1 MAEVTPLLRKIHL
14 FVAMTDEELKRLAPQ
29 FEEVSFKAGEVVF
42 NQGDVADAFYVIH
55 SGKVDVIALAVLTG
69 DKRKLATLVPGDYF
83 GERGVAKGGAR
94 SATVQAVT
102 DVTLFKLSRDHF
114 HTFIG
119 RNPRIKPHLQ
129 VALQSRN
136 YARSANFKWLRE
148 DEVVYLVTL
157 RHRVFLLQMLAI
169 PSAVMLGFVLVMALM
184 LFLKL
189 PTPWLVAPGILAL
202 VDLAWLR
209 WNWADFH
216 NDWYVVTNQRVVD
229 IDKIALIYD
238 SRAEAPIQSVTNTAL
253 KTTEWGRQLG
263 YGDVIV
269 NTFSGPITFHN
280 VPNPQATT
288 DMVLEQVNRA
298 RGQHRG
304 MDRDALKN
312 SIRQAMG
319 LPVSAPP
326 KKAEEKREEPKR
338 RGVLDSLLKS
348 IDIKVREQ
356 KGDTIIYHKH
366 VYVLFLSVGPP
377 LAGLAAVIIV
387 AVLRLL
393 NLFSFPD
400 LLIAGVVA
408 LALLLVF
415 GVATWYQYE
424 DWKNDV
430 YMVTNTQIFDIA
442 RKPFGVEQRRAAN
455 LDAVQNV
462 SFVRPSF
469 IANLLNYGT
478 VTLTAGPGGE
488 MKFFDVFD
496 PLGVQQ
502 DIYRRREVLNT
513 NKSIAASRQRH
524 EEIGTYMSVFYEIME
539 EERKKREGKAP

>member
-1 MAEVTPLLRKIHL
+1 MAEVTPLLKKIHL
-14 FVAMTDEELKRLAPQ
+14 FIAMTDEELKRLAPQ

-42 NQGDVADAFYVIH
+42 NQGDVADAFYVIQ
-55 SGKVDVIALAVLTG
+55 SGKVDVIAIASLTG
-69 DKRKLATLVPGDYF
+69 DRRKLATLVPGDYF
-83 GERGVAKGGAR
+83 GERGVVKGGAR
-94 SATVQAVT
+94 SATIQAVT

-148 DEVVYLVTL
+148 EEVVYLVTL
-157 RHRVFLLQMLAI
+157 RHRIFLLQMLAI
-169 PSAVMLGFVLVMALM
+169 PSAVMSGMVLVMALM

-189 PTPWLVAPGILAL
+189 PAPWLVAPGILAL
-202 VDLAWLR
+202 ADLAWLR

-238 SRAEAPIQSVTNTAL
+238 SRAEAPIQSVVNTAI
-253 KTTEWGRQLG
+253 KTTEWGRQLS

-269 NTFSGPITFHN
+269 NTFSGPITFHD
-280 VPNPQATT
+280 VPNPQATA
-288 DMVLEQVNRA
+288 DMVLEQVNRS
-298 RGQHRG
+298 RGQQRG

-312 SIRQAMG
+312 SVRQAMG

-326 KKAEEKREEPKR
+326 KKAEEKKEEPKR
-338 RGVLDSLLKS
+338 RGALDSLLKS

-366 VYVLFLSVGPP
+366 VYVLLLNVGAP
-377 LAGLAAVIIV
+377 LAGFLAVIII
-387 AVLRLL
+387 AVLRVF
-393 NLFSFPD
+393 NVFPFPN
-400 LLIAGVVA
+400 LLITSLVA
-408 LALLLVF
+408 LALLLIL

-430 YMVTNTQIFDIA
+430 YMVTNTQIFDIEH
-442 RKPFGVEQRRAAN
+442 KPFGAEQRRAAN
-455 LDAVQNV
+455 LDAVQIV

-478 VTLTAGPGGE
+478 VTVNAGPGGE

-513 NKSIAASRQRH
+513 NKSIAAAKQRH

-539 EERKKREGKAP
+539 EERKKREGNK

>member
-1 MAEVTPLLRKIHL
+1 MAEVTPLLKKIHL
-14 FVAMTDEELKRLAPQ
+14 FIAMTDEELKRLAPQ

-42 NQGDVADAFYVIH
+42 TQGDVADAFYVIH
-55 SGKVDVIALAVLTG
+55 SGKVDVIAINVLTG
-69 DKRKLATLVPGDYF
+69 AERKLATLVPGDYF
-83 GERGVAKGGAR
+83 GERGVAQGATR

-102 DVTLFKLSRDHF
+102 DVTLFKLSRDQF

-119 RNPRIKPHLQ
+119 RNPKIKPHLR

-157 RHRVFLLQMLAI
+157 RHRIFLLQMLAI
-169 PSAVMLGFVLVMALM
+169 PSAAMLAVLLAAAIM
-184 LFLKL
+184 LWLKL
-189 PTPWLVAPGILAL
+189 PPIWLSAPLGVASVLL
-202 VDLAWLR
+202 VWLR
-209 WNWADFH
+209 WNWVDFH

-229 IDKIALIYD
+229 IDKIVLIYD
-238 SRAEAPIQSVTNTAL
+238 SRAEAPIQSVTNTAI

-269 NTFSGPITFHN
+269 NTFSGPITFHD
-280 VPNPQATT
+280 VPNPQATA
-288 DMVLEQVNRA
+288 DMVLEQVNRT
-298 RGQHRG
+298 RGQQRG
-304 MDRDALKN
+304 MERDALKN

-319 LPVSAPP
+319 LPIPAPP
-326 KKAEEKREEPKR
+326 KKAEEKSEEPMSR
-338 RGVLDSLLKS
+338 STLNRLLKS

-356 KGDTIIYHKH
+356 RGDTIIYHKH
-366 VYVLFLSVGPP
+366 VYILLLSIGAP
-377 LAGLAAVIIV
+377 LAGIFAVIII
-387 AVLRLL
+387 AALRLF
-393 NLFSFPD
+393 NVFPFPD
-400 LLIAGVVA
+400 LLVTGLVA
-408 LALLLVF
+408 LMLSLVLG
-415 GVATWYQYE
+415 GVAWYQYE

-430 YMVTNTQIFDIA
+430 YMVTNTQVFDIA

-455 LDAVQNV
+455 LDAVMNV
-462 SFVRPSF
+462 TYVRPSF

-513 NKSIAASRQRH
+513 NKSIAAAKQRH

-539 EERKKREGKAP
+539 EERKKREGHK